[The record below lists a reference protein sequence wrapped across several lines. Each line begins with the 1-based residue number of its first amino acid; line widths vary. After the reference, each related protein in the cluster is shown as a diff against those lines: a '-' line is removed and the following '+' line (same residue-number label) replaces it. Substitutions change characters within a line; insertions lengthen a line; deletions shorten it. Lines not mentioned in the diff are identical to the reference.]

1 MTRTLLAKSS
11 LTSLAFALTMMP
23 GAALAQEAAVE
34 PPAAEEEDTKTLNAV
49 IVTVTRRAESAQ
61 DIPVSVSAF
70 NAEILEK
77 AAITDVRELTALEPS
92 LFLSSS
98 ASEAAGAVA
107 RIRGIGT
114 TGDNAGLE
122 SSVAIFIDG
131 VFRNRTNVGLTELGS
146 AVERIEVL
154 RGPQGTLA
162 GRNASAGVI
171 NVITK
176 RPDFN
181 DVTGYAAI
189 EIGNFDAYR
198 ASGGISVPI
207 IQDKL
212 AARFDGVYFERDGF
226 IDDIITGDE
235 SRTRDRFVLN
245 GKIDFE
251 PTENISIKLGAD
263 YSERDENCCASV
275 VLQAG
280 PTVGIIEA
288 LGGQVGSGAGAP
300 SPILGGAPGSAI
312 SSDDPFD
319 RISATTPGV
328 TFQQDVQ
335 EWGVSGELNWDFGF
349 ANLTSITAYRDY
361 ELLRGQDVDFTSADI
376 LFRADDGFDQ
386 GFETFTQ
393 ELRLQGEFGRLD
405 WLVGFF
411 YLEEDL
417 PFTDA
422 IQLGSD
428 FEAFA
433 DLLTDVGDNGVIDGS
448 FAGNAAIG
456 SLLTGT
462 PIAPGTFLPGGAGV
476 ISDQFFQE
484 TNSFAFFTHNIIEIT
499 DRLDLTA
506 GIRYSNDSKNLDA
519 SFETDN
525 AACSILSGGVAAG
538 AIPSA
543 LLTLPCLPFFNP
555 LVDGDITAER
565 DDDEVTG
572 TVKLAYDVTDNIL
585 MYASYARGYK
595 DGGFNLDRAGLP
607 TPFAFDGDES
617 GIADFL
623 EGTFDSQAF
632 LDANGGDTS
641 TLEFD
646 EETVNAYEAGVKA
659 DWFGGD
665 LTTNLTYFFQEF
677 DDFQLNTFDGISFIV
692 ENVPDV
698 VSQGFEFDMSYR
710 PSYID
715 GLSLRGG
722 ITFTDAR
729 YEEDLGDSP
738 LFDPP
743 SPENPSGG
751 ALFQLPG
758 DTITNAPRWSVT
770 WSADYERDIPRTP
783 LYGFLNLNFR
793 FNSQVFT
800 GSDLD
805 VEEIQGDFALLNGT
819 IGIGSD
825 DQGWRAEFFARNIFD
840 EDFIQVGFEAPLQ
853 GAGTVTNPITPSTQT
868 VNGFLGEPRTYGGRI
883 KYSF

>member
-1 MTRTLLAKSS
+1 MARTVVTKTHILSALFSIFLLLYNPA
-11 LTSLAFALTMMP
+11 T
-23 GAALAQEAAVE
+23 AQDDATETVE
-34 PPAAEEEDTKTLNAV
+34 AEEEESRTLNAV
-49 IVTVTRRAESAQ
+49 VVTVTRREQSAQ

-70 NAEILEK
+70 NAEILDK
-77 AAITDVRELTALEPS
+77 SAITDVRELTALEPS

-146 AVERIEVL
+146 AVERIEVS

-171 NVITK
+171 NIITK
-176 RPDFN
+176 RPDFQ
-181 DVTGYAAI
+181 DVTGYGSF
-189 EIGNFDAYR
+189 EFGNFDSYR
-198 ASGGISVPI
+198 VSAGLSVPI
-207 IQDKL
+207 IRDKL
-212 AARFDGVYFERDGF
+212 AARFDGTYFDRDGF

-235 SRTRDRFVLN
+235 SRTRGRFLLST
-245 GKIDFE
+245 KIDFE
-251 PTENISIKLGAD
+251 PTDNFSFKFGAD

-280 PTVGIIEA
+280 PTVGIIEQ
-288 LGGQVGSGAGAP
+288 LGGFVGSGAGAP
-300 SPILGGAPGSAI
+300 SPILDGAVVTEF

-335 EWGVSGELNWDFGF
+335 EWGVNGELNWDFDF
-349 ANLTSITAYRDY
+349 AELTYISAYRDY

-386 GFETFTQ
+386 EFETFTQ
-393 ELRLQGEFGRLD
+393 EIRFQGEAGRLD
-405 WLVGFF
+405 WLLGFF

-422 IQLGSD
+422 ILLGSD
-428 FEAFA
+428 FEEFA
-433 DLLTDVGDNGVIDGS
+433 NLVTEAGFGAPVPDFNVIG
-448 FAGNAAIG
+448 G
-456 SLLTGT
+456 LLTGA
-462 PIAPGTFLPGGAGV
+462 PIAPGEFLPGGAGV
-476 ISDQFFQE
+476 IADEFNQE
-484 TNSFAFFTHNIIEIT
+484 TNSWAFFTHNIIDIT
-499 DRLDLTA
+499 DRIELTA
-506 GIRYSNDSKNLDA
+506 GLRYSNDSKNLDA
-519 SFETDN
+519 SFATDN
-525 AACSILSGGVAAG
+525 AGCTTLAAG
-538 AIPSA
+538 AGVGLVPPA
-543 LLTLPCLPFFNP
+543 LLGLPCLPFFNP
-555 LVDGDITAER
+555 FVDGELTAER

-572 TVKLAYDVTDNIL
+572 TAKIAFDVTSDIL
-585 MYASYARGYK
+585 MYGSYARGYK

-607 TPFAFDGDES
+607 NPLLIDSDGD
-617 GIADFL
+617 GINDAFEVD
-623 EGTFDSQAF
+623 FDSQAF
-632 LDANGGDTS
+632 LDANGGDMS
-641 TLEFD
+641 TLEFE
-646 EETVNAYEAGVKA
+646 EETVNAYEAGIKA
-659 DWFGGD
+659 DWLEGQ

-710 PSYID
+710 PYYLE

-722 ITFTDAR
+722 VTFTDAR

-738 LFDPP
+738 LFAPP
-743 SPENPSGG
+743 TPENPEGG
-751 ALFQLPG
+751 VLFQLPG
-758 DTITNAPRWSVT
+758 DTITNAPRWSIT
-770 WSADYERDIPRTP
+770 WAMDYEHDIPATP
-783 LYGFLNLNFR
+783 FYGFLNLNFR

-805 VEEIQGDFALLNGT
+805 VEEIQGDFALLNGA
-819 IGIGSD
+819 IGVGSN

-853 GAGTVTNPITPSTQT
+853 GGGTVTNPLVPSTQT
-868 VNGFLGEPRTYGGRI
+868 VNGFLGEPRTYGGRL
-883 KYSF
+883 KYTF